1 MEDARVEDEDAGE
14 QQQHAAGEGQQPG
27 KGAREGMLEK
37 KFINVFLCIQNE
49 KPISKTCLQT
59 ASKDLDVISIP
70 RENYFS
76 LPAKE

>member
-37 KFINVFLCIQNE
+37 KFINVRIFVHSKRKANFKDMFTNCIQR
-49 KPISKTCLQT
+49 P
-59 ASKDLDVISIP
+59 
-70 RENYFS
+70 
-76 LPAKE
+76 